1 MLFDYSVVRD
11 RKYYNAVKG
20 PCKFVLRL
28 ALRIKHEGLENVSKD
43 GSFILACN
51 HIHFVDPA
59 VLFAY
64 FPRPIHF
71 MAKEEAFKSSKL
83 AAWFLTHLNAF
94 PVNRARSDKSSVN
107 YAISLIENGHVL
119 GIFPEGTR
127 SKDLKP
133 QKAKAGVALIA
144 RQTKA
149 DVLPASVYCEKK
161 GGLFRKITVR
171 YGELIK
177 YEDLGITEE
186 GGTRELR
193 EATDKIMGK
202 IVDLWEEGHCK

>member
-1 MLFDYSVVRD
+1 MSFDYSVVKD
-11 RKYYNAVKG
+11 RKYYDIVKG
-20 PCKFVLRL
+20 PCKFLL
-28 ALRIKHEGLENVSKD
+28 KLGLRIKCEGVENIPKE
-43 GSFILACN
+43 GAFILASN

-59 VLFAY
+59 VLLAN

-71 MAKEEAFKSSKL
+71 MAKVEAFKYKIT
-83 AAWFLTHLNAF
+83 AWLLTQLNTF
-94 PVNRARSDKSSVN
+94 PVSRGRSDKASID
-107 YAISLIENGHVL
+107 YAVKLIENGCVM

-133 QKAKAGVALIA
+133 HKAKAGVALIA

-149 DVLPASVYCEKK
+149 DILPCSIYCEKK

-177 YEDLGITEE
+177 YEELGLTEE
-186 GGTRELR
+186 SSTRELR
-193 EATDKIMGK
+193 EATDKIMGE
-202 IVDLWEEGHCK
+202 IVELWEEKHCD

>member
-1 MLFDYSVVRD
+1 MAFDYSIVRD
-11 RKYYNAVKG
+11 RKYYDVVKG
-20 PCKFVLRL
+20 PCKFLLRL
-28 ALRIKHEGLENVSKD
+28 GLRIQCEGLENIPED
-43 GSFILACN
+43 GAFILACN

-59 VLFAY
+59 VLLAV

-71 MAKEEAFKSSKL
+71 MAKAEAFKNKL
-83 AAWFLTHLNAF
+83 AAWFLTHLNVF
-94 PVNRARSDKSSVN
+94 PVNRGRSDKSSVD
-107 YAISLIENGHVL
+107 YAVKLIENGHVL

-133 QKAKAGVALIA
+133 QKAKAGIALIA

-149 DVLPASVYCEKK
+149 DILPASVYCEKK

-193 EATDKIMGK
+193 EATDKVMDK
-202 IVDLWEEGHCK
+202 IVALWEEGHCK

>member
-1 MLFDYSVVRD
+1 MSFDYSVVKD
-11 RKYYNAVKG
+11 RRYYDIVKG
-20 PCKFVLRL
+20 PCKFLL
-28 ALRIKHEGLENVSKD
+28 KLGLRIKCEGVENIPKE
-43 GSFILACN
+43 GAFILASN

-59 VLFAY
+59 VLLAN

-71 MAKEEAFKSSKL
+71 MAKVEAFKYKIT
-83 AAWFLTHLNAF
+83 AFLLTQLNTF
-94 PVNRARSDKSSVN
+94 PVSRGRSDKASID
-107 YAISLIENGHVL
+107 YAVKLIENGHVM

-133 QKAKAGVALIA
+133 HKAKAGIALIA

-149 DVLPASVYCEKK
+149 DILPCSIYCEKK

-177 YEDLGITEE
+177 YEELGLSEE
-186 GGTRELR
+186 SSTRELR
-193 EATDKIMGK
+193 EATDKIMGE
-202 IVDLWEEGHCK
+202 IVELWEEKHCD